1 MCKQLRL
8 DNQICF
14 PLYAASR
21 KIIKAYRPYLSELNL
36 TYPQY
41 LVMLVLWEHQEM
53 NVKELGEKLY
63 LDSGTLTPL
72 LKRLEKSEY
81 VIRKR
86 SEKDERVLKVW
97 LTLKGEKLKEEA
109 KKIPQELSSKFSK
122 SGVEYELLKQ
132 ELQKIIEN

>member
-21 KIIKAYRPYLSELNL
+21 KIIKAYRPYLNELNL

-81 VIRKR
+81 VMRKR

-97 LTLKGEKLKEEA
+97 LTSKGEKLKEEA